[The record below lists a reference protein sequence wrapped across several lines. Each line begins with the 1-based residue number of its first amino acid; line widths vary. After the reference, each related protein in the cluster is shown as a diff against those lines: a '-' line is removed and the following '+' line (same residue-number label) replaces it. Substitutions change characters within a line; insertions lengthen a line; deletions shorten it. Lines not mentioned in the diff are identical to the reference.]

1 MTVLGRM
8 VRRALAVFQSGRM
21 RHELDEE
28 MAFHLDALTEDLV
41 RQGMS
46 PRDARREAVRR
57 FGSPE
62 AVHTRSREERGV
74 AFFDEGL
81 RNVRFAVRSLSRSPL
96 FAATFV
102 VTLALCVASGT
113 AVFSVADAV
122 LLRSLPYPDAER
134 LAHAVVYDPAFGL
147 RPGNTAVDGRTWERL
162 RDEGEPFERAVYSAW
177 ARGVNLSTDESAAYV
192 QQQRVGQQYFATLG
206 VAMGMG
212 REFNASEDV
221 PGGPPVAVISHE
233 LWQSTFGADP
243 EILGRTIRLKGE
255 AHAVVGVLP
264 AGFRTQAE
272 ADVYTPLRPSSTGE
286 GSGTNYAALV
296 RIPEGMSF
304 AEAQARLGGIEARDL
319 RSGDAEYRLGLVPLD
334 EALNAG
340 MRMPVAVLI
349 AGAIV
354 MLLVGVFNLAG
365 LQIARALSRRTELAT
380 RHALGGGRSALA
392 RQVITENVLLGV
404 LGGFLGVAVAS
415 TLTGG
420 LGAVLEQ
427 SFGLW
432 QDVGVDSRAL
442 GIAALLTLCMTLAFG
457 IAPVGQVMGRGIS
470 GTLRSGGRTLGGGAH
485 RLRRALIVG
494 QVALVTT
501 MLFAAGMLL
510 RSYDYLTTLEPGFEP
525 DGVFTVQLS
534 LDDARF
540 AEADRVRALFD
551 ESVAIIE
558 ALPTVASAAVALTLP
573 YERALNLPYRIP
585 GEDDNRLANAVYVT
599 PDFFETLSI
608 PLRTGRLFGP
618 GDRDDAPVVAVV
630 NEAFAEAGFGV
641 TDVVGRGI
649 EMNFGRERDIT
660 VVGVVG
666 NVQQTAGWGGNG
678 QPVWETP
685 TIYLPVAQANA
696 DFLSGIHIW
705 FAPSWVVRAATPGA
719 QVGPEVTRVLLDAA
733 PDMPAA
739 RAASLERIMADA
751 FAGQRFEAAFLLT
764 IALFA
769 LLLAGVGLYGIV
781 AHEVLERRSE
791 MGLRMALGA
800 KPGQAVWS
808 AGASGLRLS
817 LAGIAL
823 GGVFSVAVS
832 GTVRS
837 LVFGVGAFDPIVTVG
852 LILVLAA
859 LSVSA
864 SFIPAGRLGRLD
876 PAIVLRDA

>member
-1 MTVLGRM
+1 MLGRM
-8 VRRALAVFQSGRM
+8 VRRVLAIFRSGRM

-41 RQGMS
+41 REGMS

-122 LLRSLPYPDAER
+122 LLRALPYPDSER

-177 ARGVNLSTDESAAYV
+177 AQGVNLSTDESAAYV

-212 REFNASEDV
+212 REFITAEDV

-264 AGFRTQAE
+264 ADFRTQAE

-296 RIPEGMSF
+296 RIPDGMSF
-304 AEAQARLGGIEARDL
+304 AEAQARLGAIEARDL

-365 LQIARALSRRTELAT
+365 LQIARALSRRGELAT

-404 LGGFLGVAVAS
+404 IGGFLGVALAS

-432 QDVGVDSRAL
+432 QDVAVDSRAL
-442 GIAALLTLCMTLAFG
+442 GISALLTLCMTLAFG

-551 ESVAIIE
+551 ESVARLE
-558 ALPTVASAAVALTLP
+558 ELPTVASAAVALTLP

-608 PLRTGRLFGP
+608 PLRAGRLFEP

-641 TDVVGRGI
+641 GDVVGRGI
-649 EMNFGRERDIT
+649 EMNFGRDGDIT

-685 TIYLPVAQANA
+685 TIYLPVAQASA
-696 DFLSGIHIW
+696 GFLSGIHIW

-719 QVGPEVTRVLLDAA
+719 QIGPEVTRVLLDAA

-800 KPGQAVWS
+800 RPGQAVWS
-808 AGASGLRLS
+808 AGSSGLRLS

-837 LVFGVGAFDPIVTVG
+837 LVFGVGAFDPVVTVG
-852 LILVLAA
+852 LILVLAV